1 MFKYFYFNTGDNI
14 AFIYPDFET
23 ALLGKFQDGVMIA
36 AKPTNII
43 AERCKNGVK
52 ELKFAKPKKN
62 APIFKYQRPTHLRSY
77 F

>member
-1 MFKYFYFNTGDNI
+1 
-14 AFIYPDFET
+14 
-23 ALLGKFQDGVMIA
+23 MIA

-62 APIFKYQRPTHLRSY
+62 APTFKYQRPTHLRFYLSKLST
-77 F
+77 